1 MPWPKADAV
10 NPSVDVLEIQSNEGF
25 ADWAKAIEPAFATCG
40 DYSDA
45 AIIEASQLPVLSS
58 PY

>member
-1 MPWPKADAV
+1 
-10 NPSVDVLEIQSNEGF
+10 VLAIKSNEGF
-25 ADWAKAIEPAFATCG
+25 AYWAKAIEPAFAACV

-45 AIIEASQLPVLSS
+45 AIIEASQLPVPSS